1 MEYAGKERKGER
13 VRESTSHD
21 QNVEIDKDIFRNVV
35 TYSGD
40 RYVLEKRIKQ
50 LDEEW
55 SIERLLETNMSALAL
70 TGLALGVFVN
80 IYWLILPA
88 VVLAFFVQHALQG
101 WCPPLP
107 IFRAFKRRTRAEID
121 REKFALKALRGD
133 FAGAERD
140 PDAAWN
146 AVNK

>member
-1 MEYAGKERKGER
+1 MQYAGEERKGER

-21 QNVEIDKDIFRNVV
+21 QNVGIDKDIFRNIIS
-35 TYSGD
+35 YSKD
-40 RYVLEKRIKQ
+40 KAAIDKRIKQ
-50 LDEEW
+50 LDKEW
-55 SIERLLETNMSALAL
+55 SIERLLETNMSVLAL

-88 VVLAFFVQHALQG
+88 VVLAFFIQHALQG

-107 IFRAFKRRTRAEID
+107 IFRALKRRTRAEID

-133 FAGAERD
+133 FIGAETE
-140 PDAAWN
+140 PNSAWK

>member
-1 MEYAGKERKGER
+1 MQYAGEERKGER

-35 TYSGD
+35 NYSGD
-40 RYVLEKRIKQ
+40 RYAIEKRIKQ
-50 LDEEW
+50 LDKEW
-55 SIERLLETNMSALAL
+55 SIERLLEINMSTLSII
-70 TGLALGVFVN
+70 GLALGAFVN

-133 FAGAERD
+133 FIGAEKE
-140 PDAAWN
+140 PNTAWK